1 MHYLLIHS
9 PLVTEL
15 CWEATIPLLKESGAT
30 VSCLGLTP
38 QPDLQ
43 GSYHNGYLAQIS
55 SALANLTVND
65 QPSNVVV
72 VAHSGAGCWLTAMD
86 PRKVRSYVLL
96 DAIFCQSE
104 TSRFDLFDD
113 PRTVNAW
120 RSAAAASAE
129 NITADFL
136 RTLDFGIQDPA
147 VADRLAASLND
158 LPVAIYEE
166 TIKPHAGWGR
176 CLNGLYIQWT
186 PAYSDDAQRATAAGL
201 QSVRWTGSHFEMLN
215 NPAKVVASITDHIE
229 RTR

>member
-1 MHYLLIHS
+1 MNGRLERGSLRMHYLLIHS

-15 CWEATIPLLKESGAT
+15 CWEAIVPLLKDSGAT
-30 VSCLGLTP
+30 VSCINSTP

-86 PRKVRSYVLL
+86 PRKVRSYVFL
-96 DAIFCQSE
+96 DAIFSLSE
-104 TSRFDLFDD
+104 ASRFDLFDD

-129 NITADFL
+129 RLPSVYCQHSVHRQVPL
-136 RTLDFGIQDPA
+136 RRWFSQP
-147 VADRLAASLND
+147 SLS
-158 LPVAIYEE
+158 LY
-166 TIKPHAGWGR
+166 TIMSKSFRKRSRYRFCSLSGWH
-176 CLNGLYIQWT
+176 I
-186 PAYSDDAQRATAAGL
+186 RACDGF
-201 QSVRWTGSHFEMLN
+201 RF
-215 NPAKVVASITDHIE
+215 
-229 RTR
+229 

>member
-86 PRKVRSYVLL
+86 PRKVRSYVFL
-96 DAIFCQSE
+96 DAIFSLSE
-104 TSRFDLFDD
+104 ASRFDLFDD

-129 NITADFL
+129 SITADFL
-136 RTLDFGIQDPA
+136 GKLDFGIQDPSVAERFCASFSGLPIA
-147 VADRLAASLND
+147 V
-158 LPVAIYEE
+158 YEE
-166 TIKPHAGWGR
+166 TTKSHAGWDK
-176 CLNGLYIQWT
+176 CSNSLYIQWT
-186 PAYSDDAQRATAAGL
+186 PAYSRDAQRATRNGSRSAERSLVGL
-201 QSVRWTGSHFEMLN
+201 SLRNAE
-215 NPAKVVASITDHIE
+215 
-229 RTR
+229 